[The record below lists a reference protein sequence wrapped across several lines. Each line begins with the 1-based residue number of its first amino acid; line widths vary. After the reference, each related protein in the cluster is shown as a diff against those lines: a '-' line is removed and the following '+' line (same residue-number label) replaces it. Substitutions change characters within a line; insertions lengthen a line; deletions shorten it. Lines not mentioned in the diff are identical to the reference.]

1 MPQIPKLTNSEQALL
16 ATLWESKIPLTS
28 SQIISNT
35 KKCSWKP
42 SYTHFLL
49 NSLLKK
55 GVIKVAG
62 FQQSSTNYAR
72 TFEPTITQEEYT
84 SSLFETKDPSPAFLT
99 SLFSAL
105 VERET
110 DESLLN
116 ELSTLLEKRKKELKK
131 DLT

>member
-72 TFEPTITQEEYT
+72 TFEPTITQE
-84 SSLFETKDPSPAFLT
+84 
-99 SLFSAL
+99 
-105 VERET
+105 
-110 DESLLN
+110 
-116 ELSTLLEKRKKELKK
+116 
-131 DLT
+131 

>member
-1 MPQIPKLTNSEQALL
+1 MLQIPKLTNSEQALL
-16 ATLWESKIPLTS
+16 STLWEAKIPLTS
-28 SQIISNT
+28 SQIVSTT
-35 KKCSWKP
+35 KNCSWKP
-42 SYTHFLL
+42 SYTHLLL

-55 GVIKVAG
+55 GVIQVAG

-84 SSLFETKDPSPAFLT
+84 FSLFENQASSPAFL
-99 SLFSAL
+99 SGLFSTL

-110 DESLLN
+110 DETLLN
-116 ELSTLLEKRKKELKK
+116 ELSALLEKRKKELKK

>member
-1 MPQIPKLTNSEQALL
+1 MFFLSGKGCSEFPKRML
-16 ATLWESKIPLTS
+16 
-28 SQIISNT
+28 ISIGI
-35 KKCSWKP
+35 
-42 SYTHFLL
+42 L